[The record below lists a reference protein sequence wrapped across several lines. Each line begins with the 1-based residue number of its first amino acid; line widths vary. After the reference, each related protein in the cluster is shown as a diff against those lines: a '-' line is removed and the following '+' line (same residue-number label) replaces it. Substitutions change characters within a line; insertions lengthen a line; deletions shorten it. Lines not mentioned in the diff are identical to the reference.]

1 MNQRPLHDSPSNEFD
16 SFPMKRRAGLRF
28 VIAMALFIAGCSS
41 TGAVDGPVLTSPRPA
56 VFGSGGMAA
65 ILEGTL
71 ALDGD
76 CLRLIQGDIE
86 YPVVWPAGAAWE
98 PDTPSIVLDGQTIE
112 PGATVS
118 GEGGYLTRDHVEQL
132 AGSQVADA
140 AGRCAGPTGEIAFFN
155 IGSEV
160 EATSG

>member
-1 MNQRPLHDSPSNEFD
+1 
-16 SFPMKRRAGLRF
+16 
-28 VIAMALFIAGCSS
+28 
-41 TGAVDGPVLTSPRPA
+41 
-56 VFGSGGMAA
+56 MAA

-86 YPVVWPAGAAWE
+86 YPVVWPAGASWE
-98 PDTPSIVLDGQTIE
+98 PESPSVVLDSQTIE
-112 PGATVS
+112 PGSTVS

-140 AGRCAGPTGEIAFFN
+140 AAECSGPTDEIAFFN

-160 EATSG
+160 EVTTG

>member
-1 MNQRPLHDSPSNEFD
+1 
-16 SFPMKRRAGLRF
+16 MKRRAGLRF
-28 VIAMALFIAGCSS
+28 GVAIALILAGCSS
-41 TGAVDGPVLTSPRPA
+41 AGAVDGPVLTSPRPA
-56 VFGSGGMAA
+56 PWGAGGMDA

-86 YPVVWPAGAAWE
+86 YPVVWPAGASWA
-98 PDTPSIVLDGQTIE
+98 PDPPSVVADGQTIE
-112 PGATVS
+112 PGSTVW

-132 AGSQVADA
+132 AGSQVAGEA
-140 AGRCAGPTGEIAFFN
+140 ERCSGPTDEIAFFN

-160 EATSG
+160 EVISG